1 MVQHRGVDTMAR
13 LDTLARVAGL
23 DDKGG
28 LAVLAFVTEAEDLA
42 DLQVRAGGID
52 GWVHGRQL
60 VAAGRLVSDPTGV
73 KQPRET
79 YVETFCAA
87 EIASQ

>member
-13 LDTLARVAGL
+13 LDALARVAGL

-60 VAAGRLVSDPTGV
+60 VAAR
-73 KQPRET
+73 
-79 YVETFCAA
+79 
-87 EIASQ
+87 